1 MTSETGQIEPKKRFH
16 FLGRFIWPLAVA
28 TAAIGCLLVWGT
40 GVHQSAFTGDRATVY
55 AEPLPE
61 LRAKALVVLDVDS
74 GDLLVSVNGHTR
86 LPPGPLAQQATILV
100 AWNERSTE
108 QQMGV
113 DEQVLVSGRAA
124 ERSGVS
130 MGLRYGELVN
140 LLHVIQG
147 LWFWGAS
154 DAATAITEHV
164 WGSEAA
170 FARQIG
176 FQLSAFGARETH
188 LISPEGLDR
197 PGQYT
202 TAYDMARIAQAI
214 LRDPTLGPLAGR
226 RRVTVA
232 LTDGRETLTH
242 MNSFLLRYPGATG
255 VKSGFDEVA
264 GYVAAAS
271 SRRSGR
277 HLVAVILGAESPEAR
292 FADLTAFLDYSF
304 RNIQALRASPAV
316 DAVPYD
322 IEPGDTLSAIAEL
335 FATDPHV
342 LQDFN
347 GLQDPSNLE
356 AGGRLWIPRNVEGQ

>member
-1 MTSETGQIEPKKRFH
+1 MTSKAGQAGNQRRNRLF
-16 FLGRFIWPLAVA
+16 GRMAWSLAVA
-28 TAAIGCLLVWGT
+28 AAAVGSLLVWGT
-40 GVHQSAFTGDRATVY
+40 GIPHGMLTGDRATAQ

-61 LRAKALVVLDVDS
+61 LSAKALVVLDVDT

-86 LPPGPLAQQATILV
+86 LPPGPLAQLAVILV
-100 AWNERSTE
+100 AWNERYAEHAT
-108 QQMGV
+108 GV
-113 DEQVLVSGRAA
+113 GEQVLVSGRAA

-130 MGLRYGELVN
+130 MGLRYGELVS

-147 LWFWGAS
+147 LWFWGAA
-154 DAATAITEHV
+154 DAAVAITEHV

-176 FQLSAFGARETH
+176 YQLPAFGARETH

-197 PGQYT
+197 PDQYT

-226 RRVTVA
+226 RRVTVTLA
-232 LTDGRETLTH
+232 DGRETLTH

-255 VKSGFDEVA
+255 VKSGYDEVA

-271 SRRSGR
+271 SRRNGH
-277 HLVAVILGAESPEAR
+277 HLVAVILGAESAEAR
-292 FADLTAFLDYSF
+292 FADLTALLDYSF
-304 RNIQALRASPAV
+304 RNIHALRASPAV
-316 DAVPYD
+316 DALPYD
-322 IEPGDTLSAIAEL
+322 IEPGDTLSAIAAL

-342 LQDFN
+342 LQEFN
-347 GLQDPSNLE
+347 GLSDPSSLE
-356 AGGRLWIPRNVEGQ
+356 AGSRLWIPRNVEGQ